1 MSIQSARRRSGRRTR
16 RRSPGKGQEQGP
28 AAIEQLPWKQPQIG
42 FPPLELLNAE
52 QLETIHLASLEILRD
67 IGMEIMSGEAR
78 EILKKAGANVDETTH
93 MVTFDPA
100 MVEETIKTAPSS
112 FRLHSRNP
120 DKHLEIGGN
129 YIANGC
135 VSSPPN
141 CSDMD
146 NGRRPGTTADFQ
158 NLLRLSQY
166 FNIIHIIGGYPVEPL
181 DRHVSTRHLHC
192 TRDMITLTDKAIS
205 GYCLNRNAIRDVM
218 EMARISRRLT
228 PEEFEEQPSLLSI
241 INTNSPLKFD
251 GAMLEGILEMSAR
264 NQVIC
269 VTPFTLAGA
278 MAPVTLAGAL
288 AQQNAEALVGLMMT
302 QLVRPGAP
310 FIYGGFASNVDM
322 KSGAPAFGTPEYM
335 KTAVIGGQ
343 LARRYKVPY
352 RTSGVSA
359 SNTVDA
365 QAAYETVFSLWG
377 TTMGGG
383 NVIKHAAGWMEGGL
397 VASYEKLIL
406 DVDLL
411 QMVSQFL
418 EPMVVTD
425 AELGLESIV
434 EAGVGGHFF
443 GTAHTQERYRNAFY
457 APIISDWRNYENWQE
472 NGSPQ
477 SWEKANKV
485 WKQVLEIYEEP
496 PIEADM
502 LEELDAFI
510 ARRVEE
516 GGIAT
521 DF

>member
-1 MSIQSARRRSGRRTR
+1 MARRPRNRRGRRRSTTDEN
-16 RRSPGKGQEQGP
+16 SVPQI
-28 AAIEQLPWKQPQIG
+28 AQLPWKQPQLR
-42 FPPLELLNAE
+42 FPPLELVSSDE
-52 QLETIHLASLEILRD
+52 LESLHLASLEILKD
-67 IGMEIMSGEAR
+67 IGMEFMSPDAR
-78 EILKKAGANVDETTH
+78 ELLKKAGADVNETTH
-93 MVTFDPA
+93 MVHFDPD
-100 MVEETIKTAPSS
+100 MVEETIKTAPSN
-112 FRLHSRNP
+112 FRLHARNP
-120 DKHLEIGGN
+120 LKHLEIGGP
-129 YIANGC
+129 YIANSC

-141 CSDMD
+141 ASDMD
-146 NGRRPGTTADFQ
+146 TGRRSGNTADFQ

-166 FNIIHIIGGYPVEPL
+166 FNIIHLIGGYPVEPI

-205 GYCLNRNAIRDVM
+205 GYCLDRNAIRDVI
-218 EMARISRRLT
+218 EMARISRNLT
-228 PEEFEEQPSLLSI
+228 NEQLDQEPSLISV

-251 GAMLEGILEMSAR
+251 GAMLDGIIEMSAR
-264 NQVIC
+264 NQVI
-269 VTPFTLAGA
+269 VITPFTLAGA

-288 AQQNAEALVGLMMT
+288 AQQNAEALAGIVMT
-302 QLVRPGAP
+302 QLVRPGSP
-310 FIYGGFASNVDM
+310 VVYGGFTSNVDM

-343 LARRYKVPY
+343 LARRYNVPY

-383 NVIKHAAGWMEGGL
+383 NIIKHAAGWMEGGL
-397 VASYEKLIL
+397 VASYEKLVL

-418 EPMVVTD
+418 EPVVVDD
-425 AELGLESIV
+425 ATLGLDAIV
-434 EAGVGGHFF
+434 EAGIGGHFF
-443 GTAHTQERYRNAFY
+443 GTAHTQARYKDAFY
-457 APIISDWRNYENWQE
+457 APIISDWRNFENWE
-472 NGSPQ
+472 EGGSPQ
-477 SWEKANKV
+477 SWQKANKV
-485 WKQVLEIYEEP
+485 WKQVLEVYEEP
-496 PIEADM
+496 PVDATM

-510 ARRVEE
+510 AKRVEE

>member
-1 MSIQSARRRSGRRTR
+1 MSIQSARRRSGRKTR
-16 RRSPGKGQEQGP
+16 RRSPGRDQTSGP
-28 AAIEQLPWKQPQIG
+28 AGIEQLPWKQPQIG
-42 FPPLELLNAE
+42 FPPLELASAD
-52 QLETIHLASLEILRD
+52 QLEAIHLASLEILRD
-67 IGMEIMSGEAR
+67 IGMEIMSEDAR
-78 EILKKAGANVDETTH
+78 KILKKAGADVDETTH

-100 MVEETIKTAPSS
+100 MVEETIVTAPSQ
-112 FRLHSRNP
+112 FRLHARNP
-120 DKHLEIGGN
+120 ERHLEIGGN
-129 YIANGC
+129 YIVNGC

-146 NGRRPGTTADFQ
+146 TGRRPGNTADYQ

-166 FNIIHIIGGYPVEPL
+166 FNIIHLIGGYPVEPT

-192 TRDMITLTDKAIS
+192 TRDMVTLTDKVIS
-205 GYCLNRNAIRDVM
+205 GYCLNRNAIRDVI
-218 EMARISRRLT
+218 EMTRISRQLT
-228 PEEFEEQPSLLSI
+228 HEELDQEPSLLSI

-251 GAMLEGILEMSAR
+251 PAMLEGIIEMSAR

-288 AQQNAEALVGLMMT
+288 AQQNAEALTGLVMT

-310 FIYGGFASNVDM
+310 FVYGGFTSNVDM

-383 NVIKHAAGWMEGGL
+383 NIIKHAAGWMEGGL
-397 VASYEKLIL
+397 VASYEKLVL

-418 EPMVVTD
+418 EPFVVTND
-425 AELGLESIV
+425 ELGLDAIV
-434 EAGVGGHFF
+434 EARVG
-443 GTAHTQERYRNAFY
+443 
-457 APIISDWRNYENWQE
+457 
-472 NGSPQ
+472 
-477 SWEKANKV
+477 
-485 WKQVLEIYEEP
+485 
-496 PIEADM
+496 
-502 LEELDAFI
+502 
-510 ARRVEE
+510 
-516 GGIAT
+516 
-521 DF
+521 

>member
-1 MSIQSARRRSGRRTR
+1 MDNNSPTRKRRGRRAV
-16 RRSPGKGQEQGP
+16 GQTP
-28 AAIEQLPWKQPQIG
+28 AIDQLPWKQPQFK
-42 FPPLELLNAE
+42 FPPLELVSADE
-52 QLETIHLASLEILRD
+52 LEAIHLGSLRILKE
-67 IGMEIMSGEAR
+67 IGMEIMSSEAR
-78 EILKKAGANVDETTH
+78 ELLVKAGVEIDSTTH
-93 MVTFDPA
+93 MARFEPDF
-100 MVEETIKTAPSS
+100 VEQTIKTAPSQ
-112 FRLHSRNP
+112 FRLHARNP
-120 DKHLEIGGN
+120 QKHLEIGGN
-129 YIANGC
+129 YITNGC

-141 CSDMD
+141 VSDMD
-146 NGRRPGTTADFQ
+146 NGRRAGNTADFQ

-166 FNIIHIIGGYPVEPL
+166 FNIIHLIGGYPVEPI
-181 DRHVSTRHLHC
+181 DRHVSTRHLLA

-205 GYCLNRNAIRDVM
+205 GSCLNRQAIRDVI
-218 EMARISRRLT
+218 EMVRISRQLSH
-228 PEEFEEQPSLLSI
+228 EQLESEPSLMSI

-264 NQVIC
+264 NQIIC

-288 AQQNAEALVGLMMT
+288 AQQNAEALVGMVMT

-310 FIYGGFASNVDM
+310 FIYGGFTSNVDM
-322 KSGAPAFGTPEYM
+322 KSGAPAFGTPENM
-335 KTAVIGGQ
+335 KASVVGGQ
-343 LARRYKVPY
+343 LARRYNVPY

-365 QAAYETVFSLWG
+365 QAAYESVFSLWG

-397 VASYEKLIL
+397 VASYEKLVL

-418 EPMVVTD
+418 DPIVVDEDT
-425 AELGLESIV
+425 LGFDSIV

-443 GTAHTQERYRNAFY
+443 GTEHTQARYKDAFY
-457 APIISDWRNYENWQE
+457 APLISDWRNFENWQE

-477 SWEKANKV
+477 SWQKANAL
-485 WKQVLEIYEEP
+485 WKQALEHYEEP
-496 PIEADM
+496 PIDATM

-510 ARRVEE
+510 AQRVEE
-516 GGIAT
+516 GGIHT